1 MKLFKYNN
9 SCEFTLSELERRIEL
24 IKIKLKAA
32 RVNAGL
38 SQKEAAKHLGVSNK
52 TLGNWEKGLSYPTV
66 DKSEKICQLYGVP
79 FDNLEFL
86 PERSL

>member
-1 MKLFKYNN
+1 ML
-9 SCEFTLSELERRIEL
+9 
-24 IKIKLKAA
+24 KITLKAA

-38 SQKEAAKHLGVSNK
+38 SQKEAAKLLKVSNK

-66 DKSEKICQLYGVP
+66 EKSRKICQLYGVP

-86 PERSL
+86 PVCSL